1 MTESVPSRVPVSTT
15 QTKLPFIFDEDVIYL
30 TKLQAKL
37 QILSC
42 CPGILRRNREF
53 KKNICLIENVLWV
66 VLTRS

>member
-53 KKNICLIENVLWV
+53 KKKYMSDRECSVGGID
-66 VLTRS
+66 